1 MDETAN
7 QESGSDPRGGT
18 PPGSDA
24 AVEQGCTCPVIDNQ
38 HCAGGC
44 EFAGEMQWW
53 IAEECPLH
61 GFTLT
66 EMEPQE
72 DRSDD

>member
-1 MDETAN
+1 MTN
-7 QESGSDPRGGT
+7 QVSGADPWGGT

-38 HCAGGC
+38 HGAGGW

-53 IAEECPLH
+53 IAEGCPLH

>member
-1 MDETAN
+1 
-7 QESGSDPRGGT
+7 
-18 PPGSDA
+18 
-24 AVEQGCTCPVIDNQ
+24 VIDNQ
-38 HCAGGC
+38 HGAGGW

-72 DRSDD
+72 DRSDG

>member
-1 MDETAN
+1 MTE
-7 QESGSDPRGGT
+7 QESGAEPWGGT

-24 AVEQGCTCPVIDNQ
+24 AVEQGCTCPRYDKQ
-38 HCAGGC
+38 HGAGGW

-66 EMEPQE
+66 EEGH
-72 DRSDD
+72 DD